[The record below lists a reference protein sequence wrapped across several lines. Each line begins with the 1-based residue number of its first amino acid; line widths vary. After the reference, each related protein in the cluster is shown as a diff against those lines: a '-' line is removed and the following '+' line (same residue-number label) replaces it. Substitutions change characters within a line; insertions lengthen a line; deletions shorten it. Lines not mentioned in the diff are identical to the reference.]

1 MLLSVDFFFYCYKT
15 IERLGII
22 LYNDII
28 NKRQDIFMTKVA
40 IGCDHGGIV
49 LKDAVISTLTD
60 LGAEVVDF
68 GTMTN
73 DSVDYPEYGLKVAE
87 AVAEGK
93 CDLGVVM
100 CGTGIGISISA
111 NKVPG
116 VRCALVTNE
125 FMATATKSHNNA
137 NMIALGGR
145 VLSPEEAKAIVKA
158 WYTAEYEG
166 GRHQR
171 RLDMISD
178 IEKKYNK

>member
-1 MLLSVDFFFYCYKT
+1 MS
-15 IERLGII
+15 
-22 LYNDII
+22 
-28 NKRQDIFMTKVA
+28 KVA

-68 GTMTN
+68 GTMS
-73 DSVDYPEYGLKVAE
+73 DQSVDYPEYGLKVAE

-116 VRCALVTNE
+116 IRCALVTNE
-125 FMATATKSHNNA
+125 FMATATKNHNNA
-137 NMIALGGR
+137 NIIALGGR
-145 VLSPEEAKAIVKA
+145 VLTTDEAKAIVKA

-171 RLDMISD
+171 RLDMIAD
-178 IEKKYNK
+178 IENKYNK